1 MRAIDSIAAR
11 SVSQGGMRLS
21 QCVGM
26 ELAMRSMS
34 WRLRVSEFFM
44 DGPSWT
50 RSTMSSGR
58 SLFLQ
63 AWAACID
70 GQSPRPR

>member
-34 WRLRVSEFFM
+34 WRLRVSEFFYGRAIL
-44 DGPSWT
+44 DEINHVEWPQSVPAGLGSLYRRPV
-50 RSTMSSGR
+50 SS
-58 SLFLQ
+58 
-63 AWAACID
+63 A
-70 GQSPRPR
+70 